1 MDDKKYKCEIC
12 NLDFDKFQQKANHDR
27 WNHKEIPFSA
37 EAIQSIKDKKLVR
50 DNLKYGI
57 FINEID
63 HCFKCGK
70 DVPITYR
77 EKKGKKE
84 KYYCSRY
91 CANIRDHTEECKN
104 KIGSTLSKTLRYKW
118 ANDEDYRNNQIKILN
133 SRISF
138 SSKSERALVQ
148 YFKENFIDDEW
159 TNGGIIK
166 YNDIVT
172 SRDLYSKKLKINI
185 EVDGIWYFKDI
196 HGQLKDKQIKDLAL
210 NNWSTDNNWR
220 ILRIKEDFLNTKHI
234 KKYYDLIIDFVY
246 KQTTKYLEI
255 YDPCF

>member
-27 WNHKEIPFSA
+27 WNHKEIPFST

-70 DVPITYR
+70 DVSITYR
-77 EKKGKKE
+77 QKKGKKE
-84 KYYCSRY
+84 KYYCSRF
-91 CANIRDHTEECKN
+91 CANSRNHTQEIKDR
-104 KIGSTLSKTLRYKW
+104 ISISTSKSLKEKW
-118 ANDEDYRNNQIKILN
+118 ANDDKYRNKCLN
-133 SRISF
+133 DTIIW
-138 SSKSERALVQ
+138 SSKSERNLRN
-148 YFKENFIDDEW
+148 YFQENFIDDEW
-159 TNGGIIK
+159 TSGGRIL
-166 YNDIVT
+166 YNKIPI
-172 SRDLYSKKLKINI
+172 SRDLYSNKLKINI
-185 EVDGIWYFKDI
+185 EVDGIWHFKDI

-220 ILRIKEDFLNTKHI
+220 ILRIKEDFLNTKYSQS
-234 KKYYDLIIDFVY
+234 YYNLIINFVY
-246 KQTTKYLEI
+246 KQNIKYLEI
-255 YDPCF
+255 YNPCF

>member
-77 EKKGKKE
+77 EKRGKKE
-84 KYYCSRY
+84 KYYCSRF
-91 CANIRDHTEECKN
+91 CANSRNHTQEIKD
-104 KIGSTLSKTLRYKW
+104 KIGNSTSKSLKEKW
-118 ANDEDYRNNQIKILN
+118 ANDDEYRNKCLN
-133 SRISF
+133 GTIIW
-138 SSKSERALVQ
+138 SSKSERNLKK
-148 YFKENFIDDEW
+148 YFQEKFIDDEW
-159 TNGGIIK
+159 TSGGRIL
-166 YNDIVT
+166 YNKIPI
-172 SRDLYSKKLKINI
+172 SRDLYSNKLKISI
-185 EVDGIWYFKDI
+185 EVDGIWHFKDI

-210 NNWSTDNNWR
+210 NNWSIDNNWR
-220 ILRIKEDFLNTKHI
+220 ILRIKEELLNTKYSQS
-234 KKYYDLIIDFVY
+234 YYDLIIDFVY
-246 KQTTKYLEI
+246 KQNTKYLEI